1 MSFVLLG
8 ILNSQAA
15 GAGGGDAHELIASV
29 QLSSAS
35 ASIVLS
41 NIPSGY
47 KYLELRGN
55 TAGDRYPNLRFNGDS
70 SDIYRYVYQRHNSE
84 SQALAANALQ
94 IPVNPSG
101 DPYNGYFKVRIGGY
115 DNTNMLTSFVYESDI
130 GDQSSYFIGQGFYDS
145 TNQVASMQLDY
156 SIPAFP
162 NAKAQVPSI
171 VNLYGVL

>member
-1 MSFVLLG
+1 MSPIPLG
-8 ILNSQAA
+8 ILAA
-15 GAGGGDAHELIASV
+15 SGAGGGEAHQLIASV

-55 TAGDRYPNLRFNGDS
+55 TAGDNYPDLRFNGDS
-70 SDIYRYVYQRHNSE
+70 SNIYRYAVQRHNNE
-84 SQALAANALQ
+84 STAFTDNGLQ

-101 DPYNGYFKVRIGGY
+101 DQYNGYFKVRIGGY

-130 GDQSSYFIGQGFYDS
+130 GDQSTYFIGQGFYDS
-145 TNQVASMQLDY
+145 TNQVTSMQLDY
-156 SIPAFP
+156 SSPAFP
-162 NAKAQVPSI
+162 NNKAQVPSI